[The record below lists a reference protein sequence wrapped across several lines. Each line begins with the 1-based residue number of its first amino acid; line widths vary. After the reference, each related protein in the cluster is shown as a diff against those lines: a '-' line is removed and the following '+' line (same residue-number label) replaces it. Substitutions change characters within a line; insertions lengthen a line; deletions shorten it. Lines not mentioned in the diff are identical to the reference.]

1 MKKSIIKK
9 KYSSRDIFQLAL
21 FLVATCFQLFLL
33 IKYNPNIVSRYIEYP
48 IIVKIVFFIISLPF
62 LFVPIFIISATVV
75 HMINNIYEFF
85 FKKRTFKKLSK
96 PKRMYITDF
105 MHLKMNINKAIENIS
120 EKVRKIF
127 FKNNKIILHV
137 SILDYFKH
145 LYNNTIILDGI
156 ILLIIMAVIA
166 LISEVWLWKL

>member
-33 IKYNPNIVSRYIEYP
+33 IKNTNIVSSYIESP
-48 IIVKIVFFIISLPF
+48 IIFKIILFILSLPF
-62 LFVPIFIISATVV
+62 MFVPIFIISATVV
-75 HMINNIYEFF
+75 HMINNVYEFF
-85 FKKRTFKKLSK
+85 FNRK
-96 PKRMYITDF
+96 I
-105 MHLKMNINKAIENIS
+105 NVNKAIEKYLREGE
-120 EKVRKIF
+120 EKILKKHKI
-127 FKNNKIILHV
+127 KLHIKILN
-137 SILDYFKH
+137 YFKH
-145 LYNNTIILDGI
+145 LYNNTIIIDGI

>member
-1 MKKSIIKK
+1 MRKSIIKK

-21 FLVATCFQLFLL
+21 FLVASCFQLFLL

-48 IIVKIVFFIISLPF
+48 IIAKIFLFIISLPF

-75 HMINNIYEFF
+75 HMINNVYEFF
-85 FKKRTFKKLSK
+85 FKRK
-96 PKRMYITDF
+96 I
-105 MHLKMNINKAIENIS
+105 NVNKAIEKYLREGE
-120 EKVRKIF
+120 EKILKKHKI
-127 FKNNKIILHV
+127 KLHIKILN
-137 SILDYFKH
+137 YFKH

-166 LISEVWLWKL
+166 LISEIWLWKL

>member
-1 MKKSIIKK
+1 MKKNIIKK
-9 KYSSRDIFQLAL
+9 KNSSGDIFQIAL

-75 HMINNIYEFF
+75 HIINNVYEFF
-85 FKKRTFKKLSK
+85 F
-96 PKRMYITDF
+96 
-105 MHLKMNINKAIENIS
+105 N
-120 EKVRKIF
+120 RKI
-127 FKNNKIILHV
+127 NVNKTIEKYLREGEEKILKKHKIKLHIK
-137 SILDYFKH
+137 ILNYFKH

>member
-9 KYSSRDIFQLAL
+9 KYSSLNIFQVAL
-21 FLVATCFQLFLL
+21 FLVVTCFQLFLL
-33 IKYNPNIVSRYIEYP
+33 IKNTNIVSSYIESS
-48 IIVKIVFFIISLPF
+48 IIFKIILFILSLPF

-75 HMINNIYEFF
+75 HMINNVYEFF
-85 FKKRTFKKLSK
+85 FKRK
-96 PKRMYITDF
+96 I
-105 MHLKMNINKAIENIS
+105 NVNKAIEKYLREGE
-120 EKVRKIF
+120 EKILKKHKI
-127 FKNNKIILHV
+127 KLHIKILN
-137 SILDYFKH
+137 YFKH

>member
-75 HMINNIYEFF
+75 HIINNVYEFF
-85 FKKRTFKKLSK
+85 FNRK
-96 PKRMYITDF
+96 I
-105 MHLKMNINKAIENIS
+105 NVNKAIEKYLREGE
-120 EKVRKIF
+120 EKILKKHKI
-127 FKNNKIILHV
+127 KLHIKILN
-137 SILDYFKH
+137 YFKH

>member
-9 KYSSRDIFQLAL
+9 KYSSLNIFQVAL
-21 FLVATCFQLFLL
+21 FLVVTCFQLFLL
-33 IKYNPNIVSRYIEYP
+33 IKNTNIVSSYIESP
-48 IIVKIVFFIISLPF
+48 IIFKIILFILSLPF

-75 HMINNIYEFF
+75 HMINNVYEFF
-85 FKKRTFKKLSK
+85 FKRK
-96 PKRMYITDF
+96 I
-105 MHLKMNINKAIENIS
+105 NVNKAIEKYLREGE
-120 EKVRKIF
+120 EKILKKHKI
-127 FKNNKIILHV
+127 KLHIKILN
-137 SILDYFKH
+137 YFKH

>member
-48 IIVKIVFFIISLPF
+48 IIAKIFLFIISLPF

-75 HMINNIYEFF
+75 HMINNVYEFF
-85 FKKRTFKKLSK
+85 FKRK
-96 PKRMYITDF
+96 I
-105 MHLKMNINKAIENIS
+105 NVNKAIEKYLREGE
-120 EKVRKIF
+120 EKILKKHKI
-127 FKNNKIILHV
+127 KLHIKILN
-137 SILDYFKH
+137 YFKH

>member
-75 HMINNIYEFF
+75 HMINNVYEFF
-85 FKKRTFKKLSK
+85 FNRK
-96 PKRMYITDF
+96 I
-105 MHLKMNINKAIENIS
+105 NVNKAIEKYLREGE
-120 EKVRKIF
+120 EKILKKHKI
-127 FKNNKIILHV
+127 KLHIKILN
-137 SILDYFKH
+137 YFKH

>member
-48 IIVKIVFFIISLPF
+48 IIAKIFLFIISLPF

-85 FKKRTFKKLSK
+85 LR
-96 PKRMYITDF
+96 
-105 MHLKMNINKAIENIS
+105 
-120 EKVRKIF
+120 EK
-127 FKNNKIILHV
+127 
-137 SILDYFKH
+137 
-145 LYNNTIILDGI
+145 
-156 ILLIIMAVIA
+156 
-166 LISEVWLWKL
+166 

>member
-21 FLVATCFQLFLL
+21 FLAATCFQLFLL
-33 IKYNPNIVSRYIEYP
+33 IKNTNIVSSYIESP
-48 IIVKIVFFIISLPF
+48 IIFKIILFILSLPF

-75 HMINNIYEFF
+75 HMINNVYEFF

-127 FKNNKIILHV
+127 FKKNKIILHV
-137 SILDYFKH
+137 RILNYFKH
-145 LYNNTIILDGI
+145 LYNNTIIIDGI

>member
-75 HMINNIYEFF
+75 HIINNVYEFF
-85 FKKRTFKKLSK
+85 FNRK
-96 PKRMYITDF
+96 I
-105 MHLKMNINKAIENIS
+105 NVNKAIEKYLREGE
-120 EKVRKIF
+120 EKILKKHKI
-127 FKNNKIILHV
+127 KLHIKILN
-137 SILDYFKH
+137 YFKH
-145 LYNNTIILDGI
+145 LYNNTIIIDGI

-166 LISEVWLWKL
+166 LISDIWLWKL

>member
-1 MKKSIIKK
+1 MRKSIIKK

-48 IIVKIVFFIISLPF
+48 IIAKIFLFIISLPF

-75 HMINNIYEFF
+75 HMINNVYEFF
-85 FKKRTFKKLSK
+85 FKRK
-96 PKRMYITDF
+96 I
-105 MHLKMNINKAIENIS
+105 NVNKAIEKYLREGE
-120 EKVRKIF
+120 EKILKKHKI
-127 FKNNKIILHV
+127 KLHIKILN
-137 SILDYFKH
+137 YFKH

>member
-1 MKKSIIKK
+1 MN
-9 KYSSRDIFQLAL
+9 A
-21 FLVATCFQLFLL
+21 FQLFLL
-33 IKYNPNIVSRYIEYP
+33 IKYNPNTVSRYIEYP
-48 IIVKIVFFIISLPF
+48 IIVKIIFFTFSLPF

-85 FKKRTFKKLSK
+85 FKKTFKKLSK
-96 PKRMYITDF
+96 PKRIHITDF
-105 MHLKMNINKAIENIS
+105 MHLTMNINEAIKNIS

-145 LYNNTIILDGI
+145 LYNNTIIIDGI
-156 ILLIIMAVIA
+156 ILLIIMAVIG

>member
-33 IKYNPNIVSRYIEYP
+33 IKNTNIVSSYIESP
-48 IIVKIVFFIISLPF
+48 IIAKIILFILSLPF

-75 HMINNIYEFF
+75 HMINNVYEFF

-96 PKRMYITDF
+96 PKRMYVTDF
-105 MHLKMNINKAIENIS
+105 MHIKMNINEAIENIS
-120 EKVRKIF
+120 EKARKIF

-137 SILDYFKH
+137 RILDYFKH
-145 LYNNTIILDGI
+145 LHNNTIVLDGI
-156 ILLIIMAVIA
+156 ILLIIMVVIS
-166 LISEVWLWKL
+166 LIASD

>member
-1 MKKSIIKK
+1 MKKNIIKK
-9 KYSSRDIFQLAL
+9 KYSSGDIFQIAL
-21 FLVATCFQLFLL
+21 FLVVTCFQLFLL
-33 IKYNPNIVSRYIEYP
+33 IKNTNIVSSYIESP
-48 IIVKIVFFIISLPF
+48 IIVKIILFILSLPF

-75 HMINNIYEFF
+75 HMINNVYEFF

-96 PKRMYITDF
+96 PKRIHITDF
-105 MHLKMNINKAIENIS
+105 MHLTMNINEAIENIS

-145 LYNNTIILDGI
+145 LYNNTIIIDGI
-156 ILLIIMAVIA
+156 ILLIIMAVIG

>member
-1 MKKSIIKK
+1 MKKNIIKK
-9 KYSSRDIFQLAL
+9 KYSSGDIFQIAL
-21 FLVATCFQLFLL
+21 FLVATCSQLFLL
-33 IKYNPNIVSRYIEYP
+33 IKYNPNSVSRYIEYP
-48 IIVKIVFFIISLPF
+48 IIVKIIFFIFSLPF

-75 HMINNIYEFF
+75 VMINNIYEFF

-96 PKRMYITDF
+96 PKRIHITDF
-105 MHLKMNINKAIENIS
+105 MHLTMNINEAIENIS

-145 LYNNTIILDGI
+145 LYNNTIIIDGI
-156 ILLIIMAVIA
+156 ILLIIMAVIG